1 MEKIVKVLREVDD
14 WEKLAGWL
22 DLGYGKIN
30 EIKTDCLRE
39 SDGFA
44 ACYRRKLVRAYC
56 DGSRK
61 NSVEVA
67 RYIAHILEMEMASK
81 SQADRLRSILF
92 GKLKVM

>member
-1 MEKIVKVLREVDD
+1 MDD

-22 DLGYGKIN
+22 DLGQGVIN
-30 EIKTDCLRE
+30 KIKTNCRRE
-39 SDGFA
+39 SDGF

-56 DGSRK
+56 DETSK

-67 RYIAHILEMEMASK
+67 RYIADILEMEMASK